1 MTALEEEKDITP
13 MNEEGGKEEN
23 VTGVVSDGVRGVEVK
38 DDSGAGVGL
47 GDQDVKKDGF
57 GDSQDDGV
65 KVNDDPGVGVGM
77 GDDGV
82 EVNDDRGAGDEMD
95 DIQDEVKPNEM
106 IENDNGGGVGDDHDD
121 DKESGVEEDS

>member
-1 MTALEEEKDITP
+1 M
-13 MNEEGGKEEN
+13 
-23 VTGVVSDGVRGVEVK
+23 
-38 DDSGAGVGL
+38 
-47 GDQDVKKDGF
+47 KKDGF

-65 KVNDDPGVGVGM
+65 KVNDDRGVGVGM

-106 IENDNGGGVGDDHDD
+106 IENDNGGGVGDHHDD